1 MPKGG
6 RPRQLCSRTVL
17 LGVMLALDSGR
28 PAHLE
33 AAHRALSWLSVPDQ
47 LALQVIGGGRRHVAT
62 YRQFEDT
69 FSVMCR
75 LIDPSPV
82 PSFQG
87 VAEPAR
93 RAHLR
98 SWRAGVD
105 EKAASERLHRLV
117 DALLEASVPE
127 AYKRASSSLA
137 VDWTDHETWAGHG
150 QERTPSRR
158 TTPMRHGDMP
168 SATRLGQKTAC
179 SSATTPRWRR
189 WSPTRAVTCPRARPP
204 NRLAAPRLDPS
215 AVMAEPCP
223 HGRSDRAGDV
233 FADCGY
239 SIVSRELGAALRRA
253 GASLVMDLHPND
265 RGIRGTFEGAISA
278 NGQLYCPKT
287 PCLLPASGRFAGVR
301 ERGDGRLRPTLCRA
315 RPDTGSPRS
324 TAPDGDGYQRVC
336 CPAVAASSD
345 VR

>member
-93 RAHLR
+93 RGPSLPGGPRRREGGLR
-98 SWRAGVD
+98 A
-105 EKAASERLHRLV
+105 
-117 DALLEASVPE
+117 P
-127 AYKRASSSLA
+127 
-137 VDWTDHETWAGHG
+137 
-150 QERTPSRR
+150 PPPRR
-158 TTPMRHGDMP
+158 RP
-168 SATRLGQKTAC
+168 LGGE
-179 SSATTPRWRR
+179 
-189 WSPTRAVTCPRARPP
+189 RARG
-204 NRLAAPRLDPS
+204 LQESLEIACCRLD
-215 AVMAEPCP
+215 
-223 HGRSDRAGDV
+223 
-233 FADCGY
+233 
-239 SIVSRELGAALRRA
+239 
-253 GASLVMDLHPND
+253 
-265 RGIRGTFEGAISA
+265 
-278 NGQLYCPKT
+278 
-287 PCLLPASGRFAGVR
+287 
-301 ERGDGRLRPTLCRA
+301 RP
-315 RPDTGSPRS
+315 
-324 TAPDGDGYQRVC
+324 
-336 CPAVAASSD
+336 
-345 VR
+345 